1 MKTRLLPILPALIVL
16 AGCSSHVQ
24 SSQTSPPPSAAQIA
38 QSIADTNKQIQS
50 VQNDPSIPPATK
62 QTIISHLQ
70 NNLSRTQALQSG
82 AAPAQPAPSGG
93 NP

>member
-1 MKTRLLPILPALIVL
+1 MKTRLSLVIPALIGL
-16 AGCSSHVQ
+16 TGCASHDQ
-24 SSQTSPPPSAAQIA
+24 PPQASPAPTAAQIA
-38 QSIADTNKQIQS
+38 QSVADTQKQIQS

-82 AAPAQPAPSGG
+82 PAPAQPAPAGS